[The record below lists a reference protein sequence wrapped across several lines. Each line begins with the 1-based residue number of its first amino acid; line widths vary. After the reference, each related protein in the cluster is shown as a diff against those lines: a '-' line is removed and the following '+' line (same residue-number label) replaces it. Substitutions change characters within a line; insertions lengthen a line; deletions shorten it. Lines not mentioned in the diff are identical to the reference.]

1 MGEKESHTLDT
12 FMLKGRIIKED
23 FRERMIS
30 SAEARMIKGGN
41 GLAFLVGYK
50 THSSLFCLLNSL
62 Y

>member
-1 MGEKESHTLDT
+1 
-12 FMLKGRIIKED
+12 MLKGRIIKED

-41 GLAFLVGYK
+41 GLAFLVGCK